1 MLKFDTTKKTFE
13 KKGVNMQNITVNTV
27 LTVLN
32 IVYLLFCIIQF
43 VYLFLFTNLGLNE
56 IFDYATYAR
65 RGFFQL
71 MFVTIINFIII
82 IITSLN
88 KRETT
93 KGVSIYT
100 KIMNVLLIIFT
111 IVMIFSSFLRM
122 YLYEQEYGY
131 TFLRLVVYFIL
142 ATELMLAVP
151 TCVYVFN
158 KKISLLKYYI
168 VIFSVMLVLLN
179 FTNVDRT
186 IAKKNVDKYLMSANF
201 DEKEIDFKYLKNLS
215 VDAIPEIAR
224 LYRNTPDSTLKNK
237 IDRYFTH
244 DSMVKSRNNK
254 KIQKLYENKNFQ
266 EFNLSEYEA
275 KRAVESIDGEK

>member
-215 VDAIPEIAR
+215 VDSIPEIAR

-254 KIQKLYENKNFQ
+254 KIQKLYEHKNFQ